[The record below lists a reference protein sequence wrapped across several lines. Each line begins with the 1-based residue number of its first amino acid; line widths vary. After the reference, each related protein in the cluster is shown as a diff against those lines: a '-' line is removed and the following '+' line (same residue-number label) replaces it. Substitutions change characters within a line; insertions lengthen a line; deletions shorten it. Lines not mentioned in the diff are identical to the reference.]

1 MNFASTRLNI
11 SDTAPWPVGKYLLFY
26 ALAGLVILACILG
39 TPPAKV
45 SKAGVEMRLPEA
57 VLGFTG
63 KDQPISE
70 GERVLLPS
78 DTQIVKK
85 LYTDTQ
91 GEVVNFQIVLSGVD
105 RRSIHRPEI
114 CLTGQGWQ
122 VRSGEVVPVKLKSG
136 TTLSIMVL
144 DIFGPGL
151 NSSKNGEW
159 EALYAYWFVSADAQT
174 PYHFERIA
182 RTSLDLLLHNKA
194 HRWAYVI
201 AMAPIMKG
209 HIANGKGR
217 QETLQLVEDFIREAV
232 PSFQFSEMPA
242 R

>member
-91 GEVVNFQIVLSGVD
+91 GEVVNFQIVLSD
-105 RRSIHRPEI
+105 SPMKFSPLARWKRRHGNAAPWMSSISVQSAI
-114 CLTGQGWQ
+114 T
-122 VRSGEVVPVKLKSG
+122 VRLPAQ
-136 TTLSIMVL
+136 TLSQITAA
-144 DIFGPGL
+144 PR
-151 NSSKNGEW
+151 
-159 EALYAYWFVSADAQT
+159 A
-174 PYHFERIA
+174 RIGI
-182 RTSLDLLLHNKA
+182 RTT
-194 HRWAYVI
+194 
-201 AMAPIMKG
+201 M
-209 HIANGKGR
+209 
-217 QETLQLVEDFIREAV
+217 
-232 PSFQFSEMPA
+232 
-242 R
+242 